1 LVAKLRIDATLG
13 SIMLSL
19 FLMRQALLVG
29 TLIILLLSPSQ
40 VWGFLL
46 PTLPSINTDG
56 KIIRSLSDD
65 RIVFGRSHKEPHRR
79 MVACNMNNNAPK
91 NNNGVNYLAPDFY
104 AKKKE
109 KESEIDTSD
118 GEEEPKRGFF
128 KRIRD
133 RVSSTFGS
141 KGDDEMEA
149 NQKEGS
155 GYKPNPLD
163 GLRLRLA
170 MAMSGLS
177 NIDILSRRKE
187 WVVACSKTRVG
198 PGQIIPCVVNGLD
211 IIIFASRDGKRLDAF
226 ANSCPHLGSPFD
238 LATVERK
245 PATQQGERID
255 DGVGDGCVDCI
266 VCPVHRTAFEIQSGD
281 VRGEWC
287 PYPPVLGKVMGLTK
301 PKNKL
306 VKFAVRLKGKNV
318 EVRIATSV
326 KNVRNK
332 EEQAEGMSNIQ

>member
-1 LVAKLRIDATLG
+1 
-13 SIMLSL
+13 MLSV
-19 FLMRQALLVG
+19 FMIRKVLLVG
-29 TLIILLLSPSQ
+29 TLIIILSSPSQ
-40 VWGFLL
+40 AWGFIL
-46 PTLPSINTDG
+46 PTLPSINADG
-56 KIIRSLSDD
+56 KIIRSLSNDCA
-65 RIVFGRSHKEPHRR
+65 VFGGSHRQPHRR
-79 MVACNMNNNAPK
+79 TVACNMNM
-91 NNNGVNYLAPDFY
+91 NNNSPNNYLAPNFY
-104 AKKKE
+104 VKKKE
-109 KESEIDTSD
+109 QESEIDIID
-118 GEEEPKRGFF
+118 EDKGGEEPKRGFF
-128 KRIRD
+128 RRIKD
-133 RVSSTFGS
+133 RVSSTFGI
-141 KGDDEMEA
+141 KGTDETEG
-149 NQKEGS
+149 NQKDGT

-177 NIDILSRRKE
+177 NMDILNRRNE
-187 WVVACSKTRVG
+187 WVVACPKTRVG

-245 PATQQGERID
+245 PATQQGQRID

-287 PYPPVLGKVMGLTK
+287 PYPPVLGKVMGFTK

-306 VKFAVRLKGKNV
+306 VKFAVRLRGKNV

-326 KNVRNK
+326 RNVRNK
-332 EEQAEGMSNIQ
+332 EEQAEGMSNIK

>member
-1 LVAKLRIDATLG
+1 MLSDAVDVYGL
-13 SIMLSL
+13 IMLPG
-19 FLMRQALLVG
+19 FVMRQVLLVG
-29 TLIILLLSPSQ
+29 TLIIIFASPSQ
-40 VWGFLL
+40 VWGFLM
-46 PTLPSINTDG
+46 PSHHSISTDG

-65 RIVFGRSHKEPHRR
+65 FIAFEGSHRLLHRR
-79 MVACNMNNNAPK
+79 TVTCNMNNNKAP
-91 NNNGVNYLAPDFY
+91 NYLAPDFY
-104 AKKKE
+104 VKKKKE
-109 KESEIDTSD
+109 PENQIEIIDED
-118 GEEEPKRGFF
+118 EDQEEPKRGFF
-128 KRIRD
+128 RRIKD
-133 RVSSTFGS
+133 RVSATFGS
-141 KGDDEMEA
+141 KGADETEG
-149 NQKEGS
+149 NQKEGT

-163 GLRLRLA
+163 SIRLRLA

-177 NIDILSRRKE
+177 NMDILNRRNE
-187 WVVACSKTRVG
+187 WVVACPKTRVG

-238 LATVERK
+238 LATIERK
-245 PATQQGERID
+245 PATQQGQRID

-287 PYPPVLGKVMGLTK
+287 PYPPVLGKVMGFTK
-301 PKNKL
+301 PKSKL

-326 KNVRNK
+326 RNVHNK

>member
-1 LVAKLRIDATLG
+1 MATLAI
-13 SIMLSL
+13 S
-19 FLMRQALLVG
+19 
-29 TLIILLLSPSQ
+29 LSPSQ

-46 PTLPSINTDG
+46 PSLPSINCDG
-56 KIIRSLSDD
+56 KLVKSSLSVDS
-65 RIVFGRSHKEPHRR
+65 IGFGMSYRQDHRR
-79 MVACNMNNNAPK
+79 TIVCNMNNKSP
-91 NNNGVNYLAPDFY
+91 NYLSPDFY
-104 AKKKE
+104 AKKKV
-109 KESEIDTSD
+109 KEDEIIDITD
-118 GEEEPKRGFF
+118 EDEVEEEPKKGFF
-128 KRIRD
+128 RRIKD
-133 RVSSTFGS
+133 RVSATFGG
-141 KGDDEMEA
+141 KGADETEGS
-149 NQKEGS
+149 QKEGS

-163 GLRLRLA
+163 GIRLRLA
-170 MAMSGLS
+170 MAMSGIS
-177 NIDILSRRKE
+177 NMDILNRRSE
-187 WVVACSKTRVG
+187 WVVACPKTRVG

-211 IIIFASRDGKRLDAF
+211 IIVFASRDGKRLDAF

-245 PATQQGERID
+245 PATQQGQRID

-287 PYPPVLGKVMGLTK
+287 PYPPVLGKVMGFTK

-326 KNVRNK
+326 KNVRNR
-332 EEQAEGMSNIQ
+332 EERAEGMSNIE

>member
-1 LVAKLRIDATLG
+1 MLPLLV
-13 SIMLSL
+13 
-19 FLMRQALLVG
+19 MRQSLLVG
-29 TLIILLLSPSQ
+29 TLIILLSSQ
-40 VWGFLL
+40 SKVWGFLM

-56 KIIRSLSDD
+56 RIIRSLSDD
-65 RIVFGRSHKEPHRR
+65 RIVFERSHRHRKT
-79 MVACNMNNNAPK
+79 VECNMK
-91 NNNGVNYLAPDFY
+91 NNNLPNYLAPDFY

-109 KESEIDTSD
+109 NESEIDTSD
-118 GEEEPKRGFF
+118 EDEEEEPKRGIFR
-128 KRIRD
+128 RIKD
-133 RVSSTFGS
+133 RVSATLFSS
-141 KGDDEMEA
+141 KGADETEG
-149 NQKEGS
+149 NQKESSGN

-177 NIDILSRRKE
+177 NMDIFNRRNE
-187 WVVACSKTRVG
+187 WVVACPKTRVG
-198 PGQIIPCVVNGLD
+198 PGQITPCVVNGLD
-211 IIIFASRDGKRLDAF
+211 IVIFASRDGKRLDAF

-238 LATVERK
+238 LATIERK
-245 PATQQGERID
+245 PATERGQRID

-287 PYPPVLGKVMGLTK
+287 PYPPVLGKVMGFTK
-301 PKNKL
+301 PKSKL

-332 EEQAEGMSNIQ
+332 VEQAEGMSDIK

>member
-1 LVAKLRIDATLG
+1 
-13 SIMLSL
+13 M
-19 FLMRQALLVG
+19 
-29 TLIILLLSPSQ
+29 
-40 VWGFLL
+40 

-56 KIIRSLSDD
+56 RIIRSLSDD
-65 RIVFGRSHKEPHRR
+65 RIVFERSHRHRKT
-79 MVACNMNNNAPK
+79 VECNMK
-91 NNNGVNYLAPDFY
+91 NNNLPNYLAPDFY

-109 KESEIDTSD
+109 NESEIDTSD
-118 GEEEPKRGFF
+118 EDEEEEPKRGIFR
-128 KRIRD
+128 RIKD
-133 RVSSTFGS
+133 RVSATLFSS
-141 KGDDEMEA
+141 KGADETEG
-149 NQKEGS
+149 NQKESSGN

-177 NIDILSRRKE
+177 NMDILNRRNE
-187 WVVACSKTRVG
+187 WVVACPKTRVG
-198 PGQIIPCVVNGLD
+198 PGQITPCVVNGLD
-211 IIIFASRDGKRLDAF
+211 IVIFASRDGKRLDAF

-238 LATVERK
+238 LATIERK
-245 PATQQGERID
+245 PATERGQRID

-287 PYPPVLGKVMGLTK
+287 PYPPVLGKVMGFTK
-301 PKNKL
+301 PKSKL

-332 EEQAEGMSNIQ
+332 VEQAEGMSDIK